1 MLGQMKDMYKLQQQA
16 KKMKEELDW
25 IHIKAD
31 VDWVVVLMTG
41 WMDLVSIE
49 YPDELME
56 ISKKDKL
63 AEATKKAMEKAKK
76 KAEEVSAERMKWI
89 MGWMWLPW
97 M

>member
-1 MLGQMKDMYKLQQQA
+1 MLSQMKDMYKLQQQA

-31 VDWVVVLMTG
+31 VDWVIVLMTG
-41 WMDLVSIE
+41 WMDLVSVE
-49 YPDELME
+49 FPDELMWLE
-56 ISKKDKL
+56 NKEKL
-63 AEATKKAMEKAKK
+63 LTSTKKAIEKAKK

-89 MGWMWLPW
+89 MWGMWLPW

>member
-25 IHIKAD
+25 IHIKAE
-31 VDWVVVLMTG
+31 VDWVIVLMTA

-49 YPDELME
+49 YPDDLME
-56 ISKKDKL
+56 VSKKWKL
-63 AEATKKAMEKAKK
+63 ADATKQAMEKAKK

-89 MGWMWLPW
+89 MWGMWLPW